1 MAINPNLKFTDALAL
16 SGPRTYFTLLD
27 KNNLR
32 TYPNKKQYISETEE
46 ALKVLLL
53 TKDKIVIA
61 ASHLASNDA
70 LEFFEGKERLFEDGI
85 ILPALRSEFKT
96 FEEMYSSKY
105 GDSNKAIPRFFGG
118 AIKEVIPWDLQE
130 NSGWFYDRIKEEVQ
144 NNNSVLRK
152 NLRVK
157 SCETPFL
164 KLIEKQIKSTEE
176 DGNYFSREE
185 LTEEIDSSF
194 SSDIAIAI
202 NQWIDLLYYI
212 SGSRVV
218 NCENLVP
225 QENLISFNLATM
237 SHGNHMLSEAEI
249 FHSIVIMLVLNSFYS
264 HAYPVNIIKNISI
277 KDILQLRN
285 NNTERSAAFRKKYEK
300 CLSVCEKG
308 RVARDKDLLIRSLS
322 ELRSLADN
330 VRSSFA
336 ENFDQELA
344 SFQALMGKKH
354 QANKIIDLFI
364 NFIGIFFLPVSV
376 INFIFN
382 NCQLK
387 DIGSFAE
394 NRRKYS
400 VRYYSAIISYIKKQ
414 YKNYPILLEYID
426 DIIKCHKQNYL
437 VRK

>member
-1 MAINPNLKFTDALAL
+1 MPSNQNLKYTNALSL

-32 TYPNKKQYISETEE
+32 TYSDKNQYIRETEE

-61 ASHLASNDA
+61 ASHLASSEA
-70 LEFFEGKERLFEDGI
+70 LQFFEGKERLFEDGI
-85 ILPALRSEFKT
+85 ILPALRSEFNT
-96 FEEMYSSKY
+96 FEEMYNEKY

-157 SCETPFL
+157 NCETPFL
-164 KLIEKQIKSTEE
+164 KLVEKQIKSTEE
-176 DGNYFSREE
+176 GAKFFSREA
-185 LTEEIDSSF
+185 LTKEIDSSF
-194 SSDIAIAI
+194 SADIAIAI

-225 QENLISFNLATM
+225 QENLVSFNLATM
-237 SHGNHMLSEAEI
+237 SHGNHILSESEI

-264 HAYPVNIIKNISI
+264 HAYPVNIIKNLTIN
-277 KDILQLRN
+277 DILQLRN
-285 NNTERSAAFRKKYEK
+285 NNPQRSAAFRKKYEE
-300 CLSVCEKG
+300 CLSTCEKG
-308 RVARDKDLLIRSLS
+308 RAAKDKDLLIRSLS

-330 VRSSFA
+330 VRSSFT
-336 ENFDQELA
+336 ENFDNELA
-344 SFQALMGKKH
+344 SYQALLGKKH

-394 NRRKYS
+394 SRKRYS
-400 VRYYSAIISYIKKQ
+400 VHYYNAIRSYIKKQ
-414 YKNYPILLEYID
+414 YKNDPILLEHID
-426 DIIKCHKQNYL
+426 DIIKIHKQNYL
-437 VRK
+437 VRE